1 MRVPFKWL
9 NEMVATG
16 LSPEEVAEKLTMAG
30 IEVEKIERPG
40 EKFNK
45 VMVGEVVSV
54 ERHPNA
60 DKLTVC
66 KVNSGS
72 GVLQIIC
79 GAPNVRAGAKI
90 ALGLPGA
97 VLANGTPLRKAR
109 IRGVDS
115 EGMICSE
122 MELGL
127 GEDAAG
133 IIILPD
139 DFRVGESL
147 ASALGLDDAI
157 LDVGVAPNRPDC
169 LSVQGVAREVA
180 AILDMKVSAV
190 PLDVAESAEPASRH
204 ASVEIR
210 DFDLCPRYCARA
222 ITGVSVGPSPAW
234 LKQRLEL
241 CGVRSIN
248 NVVDVTN
255 YVLLEMGQPLHAFDL
270 EKLRERRIVVRTA
283 AGGEIIATL
292 DGQERKLTREMLVI
306 ADAKRPV
313 AIAGVMGGADTEV
326 DEKTTS
332 VLLESAYFN
341 PRFVRRTSRQLGLV
355 TEASYRFER
364 GADPEA
370 QAPAAT
376 RAAELIRKVAGGEVK
391 TGVVE
396 VASQVPVRPE
406 VPVRNSRVNLV
417 LGTSLSD
424 SEIEGIYSRL
434 GIEIVKKE
442 GDERILKPPSFRRD
456 LATEIDFIEEVAR
469 IYGYDRIP
477 MPVTRAKVG
486 MARRDPWEVFET
498 ATKNVLTGFGLF
510 EIISCDLVS
519 ERHCR
524 RIADLLFD
532 SPVEALK
539 VLNPVSAERDF
550 LRPSLLGGLL
560 ECLARNQTQNRES
573 IRLFEIGRVHRWDQK
588 GEAIERASLCIGM
601 SGGSQEKSWDSSPRE
616 VGFHDLK
623 GIVEAYFSRLGIA
636 EAALEP
642 VQKPLFRRGRSAQI
656 VAKGT
661 GIGLMG
667 ELSEDALR
675 EFELRSGVVACE
687 LDAESLVGLMDF
699 SVRFK
704 KLPVFPGS
712 SRDISLIVSED
723 VMYDR
728 VMGLIRKRRPRILES
743 VEVFDVYRG
752 EQTGSGK
759 KSMAFSLTYRSKQ
772 GTLTD
777 EEVEAA
783 HSAIKSALIEE
794 LACEIREK
802 KEA

>member
-9 NEMVATG
+9 SEMAATG
-16 LSPEEVAEKLTMAG
+16 LSPEEVAENLTMAG

-40 EKFNK
+40 EKFNN
-45 VMVGEVVSV
+45 VMVGEVLSV

-66 KVNSGS
+66 RVNSGRV
-72 GVLQIIC
+72 VLQIIC

-97 VLANGTPLRKAR
+97 VLANGMTLRKAR

-122 MELGL
+122 MELGR

-139 DFRVGESL
+139 ELEVGQSL

-169 LSVQGVAREVA
+169 LSVVGIAREVA
-180 AILDMKVSAV
+180 AILDKKVSSI
-190 PLDVAESAEPASRH
+190 PLDVVESDEPGSNY

-210 DFDLCPRYCARA
+210 DFDLCTRYCARV
-222 ITGVSVGPSPAW
+222 ITGVMVSQSPAW
-234 LKQRLEL
+234 LRQRLEL

-255 YVLLEMGQPLHAFDL
+255 CVLLEMGQPLHAFDL
-270 EKLRERRIVVRTA
+270 EKLREHRVVVRTA
-283 AGGEIIATL
+283 FGGEVIVTL
-292 DGQERKLTREMLVI
+292 DGQERKLSRDMLVI
-306 ADAKRPV
+306 ADAQRAI

-341 PRFVRRTSRQLGLV
+341 PRSVRRTSRALGLV

-364 GADPEA
+364 GADPEG

-376 RAAELIRKVAGGEVK
+376 RAAELIRKVAGGQVK
-391 TGVVE
+391 RGALE
-396 VASQVPVRPE
+396 VASNVPVRPG
-406 VPVRNSRVNLV
+406 VRVRNSRVNLV
-417 LGTSLSD
+417 LGTSLPD
-424 SEIEGIYSRL
+424 GEIAGIYSRL
-434 GIEIVKKE
+434 GIEIVNKD
-442 GDERILKPPSFRRD
+442 GDEATLKPPSFRRD

-486 MARRDPWEVFET
+486 MARHDPWQIFEST
-498 ATKNVLTGFGLF
+498 TKNVLTGFGFF
-510 EIISCDLVS
+510 EIISSDLIS

-539 VLNPVSAERDF
+539 VLNPVSAERDV
-550 LRPSLLGGLL
+550 LRPSLLHSLL

-573 IRLFEIGRVHRWDQK
+573 IRLFEIGRIHRREQT
-588 GEAIERASLCIGM
+588 GEAIERASFCVGM
-601 SGGSQEKSWDSSPRE
+601 SGGSQEKAWDSSPRE
-616 VGFHDLK
+616 VDFHDLK
-623 GIVEAYFSRLGIA
+623 GVVEAYLSRLGI
-636 EAALEP
+636 EEVSFEP
-642 VQKPLFRRGRSAQI
+642 VQRPLFKRARSARI
-656 VAKGT
+656 VAKGSEL
-661 GIGLMG
+661 GLVG
-667 ELSEDALR
+667 ELSPDALR
-675 EFELRSGVVACE
+675 DFELRRGVVACE

-699 SVRFK
+699 SVRFQ

-712 SRDISLIVSED
+712 SRDISFIVPED
-723 VMYDR
+723 VTYDR
-728 VMGLIRKRRPRILES
+728 IIRVIRKRRPKILES

-802 KEA
+802 KEV